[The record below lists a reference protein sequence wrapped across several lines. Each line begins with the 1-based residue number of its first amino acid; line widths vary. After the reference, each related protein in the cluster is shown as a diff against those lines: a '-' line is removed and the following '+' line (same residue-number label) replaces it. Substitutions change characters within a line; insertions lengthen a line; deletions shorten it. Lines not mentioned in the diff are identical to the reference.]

1 MNDTEKQLL
10 RPIVND
16 PAVWKVLDST
26 LLRCYNNKQKELERL
41 VPIEDIYK
49 AQGYIQAITYLR
61 ELKANVNVK

>member
-1 MNDTEKQLL
+1 MNDTEKNQL

-16 PAVWKVLDST
+16 PNIWKVLDST